1 MGYSYYRTI
10 TIDHTKVPNTDQTDF
25 PVLVSGTYT
34 YLKTVGNGGKVTD
47 ANGYDI
53 VFSSDSAGVS
63 LLNFEIETYSATTG
77 VVNFWVKVPSVSH
90 TVDTVFYMVYTNA
103 AVTTFQGNVN
113 GTWNAGFIGVWH
125 FGDGSSLSMADSTSN
140 GYTLTING
148 GITAGAA
155 QVDGGAVFNGST
167 GWANNTSFAWTVSPG
182 LTVSCWI
189 NISSYAANPI
199 ITRFKNNTDGY
210 QLINASGHLQS
221 CESSVCT
228 ACISNDVLTT
238 NAWQHIAFVYTS
250 GAFARKMYLNGAECT
265 YLQVGSNSSIATSS
279 SLAVGGNFAA
289 SLVLPGTMDEL
300 KISNAVR
307 SGDWVTSE
315 YNNQFSP
322 STFYT
327 VGSETPVPGAGGSA
341 GHLSSIINLTYSR
354 FIGNR

>member
-1 MGYSYYRTI
+1 MGYSFYRTI

-53 VFSSDSAGVS
+53 VFATDNAGTS

-77 VVNFWVKVPSVSH
+77 VVNFWVKIPSVSH

-113 GTWNAGFIGVWH
+113 GTWNTGFLGVWH
-125 FGDGSSLSMADSTSN
+125 FGNGSSLSVADSTSN

-148 GITAGAA
+148 SITAGAA
-155 QVDGGAVFNGST
+155 QVDGGAVFDGAT
-167 GWANNTSFAWTVSPG
+167 GWARNTSFAWTITPG
-182 LTVSCWI
+182 QTVSCWI
-189 NISSYAANPI
+189 NISSYAGNPI
-199 ITRFKNNTDGY
+199 IVRFISSSNAY
-210 QLINASGHLQS
+210 ILINSSGHLQS
-221 CESSVCT
+221 CESSICT
-228 ACISNDVLTT
+228 ACVSNDTLSTG
-238 NAWQHIAFVYTS
+238 AWQHIAFVYTDV
-250 GAFARKMYLNGAECT
+250 AARKMYLNGAECT
-265 YLQVGSNSSIATSS
+265 YSAVGSFGAIGTNSD
-279 SLAVGGNFAA
+279 LAVGGNFGA
-289 SLVLPGTMDEL
+289 SLLLPGTMDEL

-307 SGDWVTSE
+307 SGDWITSE

-327 VGSETPVPGAGGSA
+327 VGSETPVPGTGGA
-341 GHLSSIINLTYSR
+341 FGKLSSIIGLIYKR
-354 FIGNR
+354 GN